1 MVRVPSISQKMAA
14 GLVRLEAA
22 VECGTRIKLAF
33 SVGKEIFSPF
43 TLWAHGDKCQPRS

>member
-22 VECGTRIKLAF
+22 VGCGTRIKLAF
-33 SVGKEIFSPF
+33 SVGKEIVSPS
-43 TLWAHGDKCQPRS
+43 TLWAHGGKRQLRS